1 MPLLRLFAWLF
12 ALLLL
17 VVAAIA
23 VFALTFDA
31 NRYKPDITALV
42 KEKTGRTLNIGG
54 DISLSFYPD
63 IALQLGQVALG
74 NAKGFND
81 EAFAEAA
88 NARVTVQFL
97 PLLEQQLK
105 INEVH
110 LQGLTLNLH
119 RHKNGKTNWQDLL
132 PEDSSKANANA
143 GEAMTSLLGGMVIT
157 GVSVQDSQLRW
168 QDDQQGKTLTLAPLN
183 LKTGTFHPGKPVD
196 IRLDTHLTQNEPA
209 LAMQLILATTA
220 QLAENQEDFSLAD
233 LRLQVKQPE
242 RLEATLSGNL
252 QGNLKRERATV
263 PDLQAE
269 VTLADLGKLTLNSKL
284 EANLAKEVLTLTE
297 LQTTALLTSPA
308 IPGGQLQQQ
317 SSGKLS
323 LNLDSGKGLLDL
335 PKTELNAADQQL
347 IGSLQVRDPLLPS
360 RMVDGK
366 FKAEQLSYPPFI
378 LQQATLGVQFENGQ
392 VKLTPTG
399 TLFKGAYQG
408 TLNLDTLQ
416 TPATF
421 SSEHTVKKLRTEEL
435 LFALTDDRLVTGALD
450 MTAKLDSVAGDANVF
465 KQNLNGTID
474 LTLNEGTIRDAN
486 FAQKTREVVKLFEK
500 ERVNEVGETEV
511 TFTQLKGQWQVK
523 HGVFHTDENVML
535 APHFQVKGNGDVNI
549 IDESLDFKL
558 RISEKPKLDKADGL
572 FAPLH
577 IHGAWDKPSYELELD
592 VLLKAIAQRELDKE
606 KSKLQGRFETEK
618 QEQLD
623 ALQQKGD
630 EVKERVQQDVQG
642 EVEKLEQRLQD
653 ELKNKLKGLF

>member
-1 MPLLRLFAWLF
+1 MPLLRPLAWLF

-17 VVAAIA
+17 IVAAIA

-31 NRYKPDITALV
+31 NRYKPELAALV
-42 KEKTGRTLNIGG
+42 KEQTGRELDIDG
-54 DISLSFYPD
+54 DIHLSFYPD
-63 IALQLGQVALG
+63 IALQLGQVKLG
-74 NAKGFND
+74 NAKGFAN
-81 EAFAEAA
+81 ELFAETDS
-88 NARVTVQFL
+88 ARVTVQFL

-110 LQGLTLNLH
+110 LQGLKLNLH
-119 RHKNGKTNWQDLL
+119 RNKNGKTNWQDLL
-132 PEDSSKANANA
+132 PENSSKANASA

-157 GVSVQDSQLRW
+157 GVSVQDSQLHW
-168 QDDQQGKTLTLAPLN
+168 QDDQQGKTVTLAPLN
-183 LKTGTFHPGKPVD
+183 LQTGTFQPGKPVD
-196 IRLDTHLTQNEPA
+196 LRLDAALTQNEPP
-209 LAMQLILATTA
+209 LTMQLSLTTVA
-220 QLAENQEDFSLAD
+220 QLAENQEDFSLTD

-242 RLEATLSGNL
+242 RLDTNLRGNL
-252 QGNLKRERATV
+252 QGNLKKERASI
-263 PDLQAE
+263 PDLQADVILDGLGK
-269 VTLADLGKLTLNSKL
+269 VTLSSKL
-284 EANLAKEVLTLTE
+284 DVNLAKQQLNMTDLSINADVKSTE
-297 LQTTALLTSPA
+297 

-323 LNLDSGKGLLDL
+323 LNLESGKGLLDL
-335 PKTELNAADQQL
+335 PNNLIKAAEQQL
-347 IGSLQVRDPLLPS
+347 MGSLQVRDPLLPS
-360 RMVDGK
+360 RAVDGK
-366 FKAEQLSYPPFI
+366 FKAEQLSYPPFT
-378 LQQATLGVQFENGQ
+378 LQQATLGVQFKEGQ

-408 TLNLDTLQ
+408 EINLDTLQ
-416 TPATF
+416 TPAIF

-450 MTAKLDSVAGDANVF
+450 MTAKLNSVAGDANVF

-474 LTLNEGTIRDAN
+474 LTLNEGTIRDAS

-500 ERVNEVGETEV
+500 ERVNAAGETEV

-523 HGVFHTDENVML
+523 QGVFHTDENVML

-549 IDESLDFKL
+549 VDESLDFKL
-558 RISEKPKLDKADGL
+558 RISEKPKPDKVDGL

-577 IHGAWDKPSYELELD
+577 IYGAWGKPSYELELD

-606 KSKLQGRFETEK
+606 KSKLKGRFETEK

-623 ALQQKGD
+623 ALQQKGN
-630 EVKERVQQDVQG
+630 EVKERIQQDVQS

>member
-1 MPLLRLFAWLF
+1 MPLLRPLAWLF

-17 VVAAIA
+17 IVAAIA

-31 NRYKPDITALV
+31 NRYKPELAALV
-42 KEKTGRTLNIGG
+42 KEQTGRELDIDG
-54 DISLSFYPD
+54 DIHLSFYPD
-63 IALQLGQVALG
+63 IALQLGQVKLG
-74 NAKGFND
+74 NAKGFANKF
-81 EAFAEAA
+81 FAEADS
-88 NARVTVQFL
+88 ARVTVQFL

-110 LQGLTLNLH
+110 LQGLKLNLH
-119 RHKNGKTNWQDLL
+119 RNKNGKTNWQDLL
-132 PEDSSKANANA
+132 PENSSKANAKA

-157 GVSVQDSQLRW
+157 GVSVQDSQLHWR
-168 QDDQQGKTLTLAPLN
+168 DDQQGKTLTLAPLN
-183 LKTGTFHPGKPVD
+183 LKTGTFNPGKPVD
-196 IRLDTHLTQNEPA
+196 IHLDTHLTQNEPA
-209 LAMQLILATTA
+209 LTMQLTLSTRAE
-220 QLAENQEDFSLAD
+220 LAENQEDVSLTD

-242 RLEATLSGNL
+242 RLAANLSGNL
-252 QGNLKRERATV
+252 QGNLKKERV
-263 PDLQAE
+263 SIPDLQAD
-269 VTLADLGKLTLNSKL
+269 VTLEGLGKVTLSSKL
-284 EANLAKEVLTLTE
+284 DVNLIKQQLDMTDLSINADVQSTE
-297 LQTTALLTSPA
+297 

-323 LNLDSGKGLLDL
+323 LNLESGKGLLDL
-335 PKTELNAADQQL
+335 PNNVIKAAEQQL
-347 IGSLQVRDPLLPS
+347 TGNLQVRDPMLPS
-360 RMVDGK
+360 RVVDGK
-366 FKAEQLSYPPFI
+366 FKAEQLSYPPFT
-378 LQQATLGVQFENGQ
+378 LQQATLGVQFKEGQ

-399 TLFKGAYQG
+399 TLFQGAYQG
-408 TLNLDTLQ
+408 EINLDTLQ

-435 LFALTDDRLVTGALD
+435 LFALTEDRLVTGALD
-450 MTAKLDSVAGDANVF
+450 MTAKLDSVVGDAKLF

-500 ERVNEVGETEV
+500 ERINAAGETEV

-523 HGVFHTDENVML
+523 QGVFHTDENVML

-549 IDESLDFKL
+549 VGESLDFKL
-558 RISEKPKLDKADGL
+558 RISEKPKAGKADGL

-577 IHGAWDKPSYELELD
+577 IHGAWSKPSYELELD
-592 VLLKAIAQRELDKE
+592 VLLK
-606 KSKLQGRFETEK
+606 
-618 QEQLD
+618 
-623 ALQQKGD
+623 QKGA
-630 EVKERVQQDVQG
+630 EVKERIQQDVQG

>member
-1 MPLLRLFAWLF
+1 MPLLRLLAWLL

-17 VVAAIA
+17 IVAAIA

-31 NRYKPDITALV
+31 NRYKPEITALL
-42 KEKTGRTLNIGG
+42 KEKTGRTLTIDG

-63 IALQLGQVALG
+63 IALQLGQVAVG

-81 EAFAEAA
+81 EAFAEAD

-110 LQGLTLNLH
+110 LQGLKLNLH
-119 RHKNGKTNWQDLL
+119 RNKSGKTNWQDLL
-132 PEDSSKANANA
+132 PENSSKANASA

-157 GVSVQDSQLRW
+157 GVSVQDSQLHW
-168 QDDQQGKTLTLAPLN
+168 QDDQQGKTVTLAPLN
-183 LKTGTFHPGKPVD
+183 LQTGTFQPGKPVD
-196 IRLDTHLTQNEPA
+196 LRLDAALTQNEPP
-209 LAMQLILATTA
+209 LTMQLSLTTVA
-220 QLAENQEDFSLAD
+220 QLAENQEDFSLTD

-242 RLEATLSGNL
+242 RLDTNLRGNL
-252 QGNLKRERATV
+252 QGNLKKERASI
-263 PDLQAE
+263 PDLQADVILDGLGK
-269 VTLADLGKLTLNSKL
+269 VTLSSKL
-284 EANLAKEVLTLTE
+284 DVNLAKQQLNMTDLSMNADVKSTE
-297 LQTTALLTSPA
+297 

-323 LNLDSGKGLLDL
+323 LNLESGKGLLDL
-335 PKTELNAADQQL
+335 PQTEIKAAEQQL
-347 IGSLQVRDPLLPS
+347 TGSLQVRDPLLPS
-360 RMVDGK
+360 RVVDGK
-366 FKAEQLSYPPFI
+366 FSAAQLSYPPFT
-378 LQQATLGVQFENGQ
+378 LQQATLGVQFTEGQ

-408 TLNLDTLQ
+408 EINLDTLQ
-416 TPATF
+416 IPAIF

-450 MTAKLDSVAGDANVF
+450 MTAKFDSVVGDEQAF

-486 FAQKTREVVKLFEK
+486 FAQKTREVIQLFEK

-523 HGVFHTDENVML
+523 QGVFHTDENVML

-549 IDESLDFKL
+549 VAESLDFKL
-558 RISEKPKLDKADGL
+558 RISEKPKPDNADGL

-592 VLLKAIAQRELDKE
+592 VLLKERA
-606 KSKLQGRFETEK
+606 
-618 QEQLD
+618 EQ
-623 ALQQKGD
+623 K
-630 EVKERVQQDVQG
+630 VQSEMD
-642 EVEKLEQRLQD
+642 KLEQRLKD
-653 ELKNKLKGLF
+653 ELKKKLNGLF

>member
-1 MPLLRLFAWLF
+1 MPLLRLLAWLL

-17 VVAAIA
+17 IVAAIA

-31 NRYKPDITALV
+31 NRYKPEITALL
-42 KEKTGRTLNIGG
+42 KEKTGRTLTIDG

-63 IALQLGQVALG
+63 IALQLGQVAVG

-81 EAFAEAA
+81 EAFAEAD

-110 LQGLTLNLH
+110 LQGLKLNLH
-119 RHKNGKTNWQDLL
+119 RNKSGKTNWQDLL
-132 PEDSSKANANA
+132 PENSSKANASA

-157 GVSVQDSQLRW
+157 GVSVQDSQLHW
-168 QDDQQGKTLTLAPLN
+168 QDDQQGKTVTLAPLN
-183 LKTGTFHPGKPVD
+183 LQTGTFQPGKPVD
-196 IRLDTHLTQNEPA
+196 LRLDAALTQNEPP
-209 LAMQLILATTA
+209 LTMQLSLTTVA
-220 QLAENQEDFSLAD
+220 QLAENQEDFSLTD

-242 RLEATLSGNL
+242 RLDTNLRGNL
-252 QGNLKRERATV
+252 QGNLKKERASI
-263 PDLQAE
+263 PDLQADVILDGLGK
-269 VTLADLGKLTLNSKL
+269 VTLSSKL
-284 EANLAKEVLTLTE
+284 DVNLAKQQLNMTDLSMNADVKSTE
-297 LQTTALLTSPA
+297 

-323 LNLDSGKGLLDL
+323 LNLESGKGLLDL
-335 PKTELNAADQQL
+335 PQTEIKAAEQQL
-347 IGSLQVRDPLLPS
+347 TGSLQVRDPLLPS
-360 RMVDGK
+360 RVVDGK
-366 FKAEQLSYPPFI
+366 FSAAQLSYPPFT
-378 LQQATLGVQFENGQ
+378 LQQATLGVQFTEGQ

-408 TLNLDTLQ
+408 EINLDTLQ
-416 TPATF
+416 TPAIF
-421 SSEHTVKKLRTEEL
+421 SSEHTVKRLRTEEL
-435 LFALTDDRLVTGALD
+435 LFALTEDRLVTGALD
-450 MTAKLDSVAGDANVF
+450 MTAKFDSVVGDEQAF

-486 FAQKTREVVKLFEK
+486 FAQKTREVIQLFEK

-523 HGVFHTDENVML
+523 QGVFHTDENVML

-549 IDESLDFKL
+549 VAESLDFKL
-558 RISEKPKLDKADGL
+558 RISEKPKPDNADGL

-592 VLLKAIAQRELDKE
+592 VLLKERA
-606 KSKLQGRFETEK
+606 
-618 QEQLD
+618 EQKV
-623 ALQQKGD
+623 QS
-630 EVKERVQQDVQG
+630 EVD
-642 EVEKLEQRLQD
+642 KLEQRLKD
-653 ELKNKLKGLF
+653 ELKKKLNGLF

>member
-1 MPLLRLFAWLF
+1 MPLLRLLAWLL

-17 VVAAIA
+17 IVAAIA

-31 NRYKPDITALV
+31 NRYKPEITALL
-42 KEKTGRTLNIGG
+42 KEKTGRTLTIDG

-63 IALQLGQVALG
+63 IALQLGQVAVG

-81 EAFAEAA
+81 EAFAEAD

-110 LQGLTLNLH
+110 LQGLKLNLH
-119 RHKNGKTNWQDLL
+119 RNKSGKTNWQDLL
-132 PEDSSKANANA
+132 PENSSKANASA

-157 GVSVQDSQLRW
+157 GVSVQDSQLHW
-168 QDDQQGKTLTLAPLN
+168 QDDQQGKTVTLAPLN
-183 LKTGTFHPGKPVD
+183 LQTGTFQPGKPVD
-196 IRLDTHLTQNEPA
+196 LRLDAALTQNEPP
-209 LAMQLILATTA
+209 LTMQLSLTTVA
-220 QLAENQEDFSLAD
+220 QLAENQEDFSLTD

-242 RLEATLSGNL
+242 RLDTNLRGNL
-252 QGNLKRERATV
+252 QGNLKKERASI
-263 PDLQAE
+263 PDLQADVILDGLGK
-269 VTLADLGKLTLNSKL
+269 VTLSSKL
-284 EANLAKEVLTLTE
+284 DVNLAKQQLNMTDLSMNADVKSTE
-297 LQTTALLTSPA
+297 

-323 LNLDSGKGLLDL
+323 LNLESGKGLLDL
-335 PKTELNAADQQL
+335 PQTEIKAAEQQL
-347 IGSLQVRDPLLPS
+347 TGSLQVRDPLLPS
-360 RMVDGK
+360 RVVDGK
-366 FKAEQLSYPPFI
+366 FSAAQLSYPPFT
-378 LQQATLGVQFENGQ
+378 LQQATLGVQFTEGQ

-408 TLNLDTLQ
+408 EINLDTLQ
-416 TPATF
+416 TPAIF
-421 SSEHTVKKLRTEEL
+421 SGEHTVKKLRTEEL

-450 MTAKLDSVAGDANVF
+450 MTAKFDSVVGDEQAF

-486 FAQKTREVVKLFEK
+486 FAQKTREVIQLFEK

-523 HGVFHTDENVML
+523 QGVFHTDENVML

-549 IDESLDFKL
+549 VAESLDFKL
-558 RISEKPKLDKADGL
+558 RISEKPKPDNADGL

-592 VLLKAIAQRELDKE
+592 VLLKERA
-606 KSKLQGRFETEK
+606 
-618 QEQLD
+618 EQKV
-623 ALQQKGD
+623 QS
-630 EVKERVQQDVQG
+630 EVD
-642 EVEKLEQRLQD
+642 KLEQRLKD
-653 ELKNKLKGLF
+653 ELKKKLNGLF